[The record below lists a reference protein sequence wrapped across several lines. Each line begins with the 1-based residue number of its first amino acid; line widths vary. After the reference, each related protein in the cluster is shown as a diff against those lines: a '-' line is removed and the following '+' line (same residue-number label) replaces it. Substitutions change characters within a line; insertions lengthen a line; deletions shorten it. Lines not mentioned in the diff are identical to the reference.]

1 MQIKG
6 HVHYSA
12 LLNQFDLTFWV
23 EDQGKI
29 LTSDLG
35 PLNWQLYDIDGSI
48 ITDPRATGSGV
59 IPLPNGLY
67 CIPKID
73 SPEFIQNYNSYLIRV
88 ETLVGIIPN
97 EEALSTFIPFIIT
110 NL

>member
-23 EDQGKI
+23 ED
-29 LTSDLG
+29 LG
-35 PLNWQLYDIDGSI
+35 AIVTTNLGSLNWQLYNKDGSI
-48 ITDPRATGSGV
+48 ITDPEATESGV
-59 IPLPNGLY
+59 SPLANGIY
-67 CIPKID
+67 NSTMVSDPQ
-73 SPEFIQNYNSYLIRV
+73 FIQNYNSYLVRV
-88 ETLVGIIPN
+88 EAVVGAVPSTY
-97 EEALSTFIPFIIT
+97 STFIPFIIT

>member
-23 EDQGKI
+23 EDQGAI
-29 LTSDLG
+29 ITTNLG
-35 PLNWQLYDIDGSI
+35 SLNWQLYDKDGAI
-48 ITDPRATGSGV
+48 ITDPAATGSG
-59 IPLPNGLY
+59 IAPLANGLY
-67 CIPKID
+67 CIPMVTDPK
-73 SPEFIQNYNSYLIRV
+73 FIQNFNSYLIRV
-88 ETLVGIIPN
+88 EVPVGATPVTY
-97 EEALSTFIPFIIT
+97 STFIPFIIT

>member
-23 EDQGKI
+23 EDQGAI
-29 LTSDLG
+29 VTTDLG
-35 PLNWQLYDIDGSI
+35 SLNWQLYNKDGSI
-48 ITDPRATGSGV
+48 ITDPEATGSGV
-59 IPLPNGLY
+59 SPLANGIYNIPAVSN
-67 CIPKID
+67 
-73 SPEFIQNYNSYLIRV
+73 PEFIQNYNSYLVRV
-88 ETLVGIIPN
+88 EAVVGAIP
-97 EEALSTFIPFIIT
+97 ATYSTFIPFIIT

>member
-23 EDQGKI
+23 EDQGAI
-29 LTSDLG
+29 VTTDLG
-35 PLNWQLYDIDGSI
+35 SLNWQLYDKDGVI
-48 ITDPRATGSGV
+48 ITDPDATESG
-59 IPLPNGLY
+59 IAPLANGIYAGTLRT
-67 CIPKID
+67 D
-73 SPEFIQNYNSYLIRV
+73 PEFIQNQNSYLIRV
-88 ETLVGIIPN
+88 EALVGDPSSTY
-97 EEALSTFIPFIIT
+97 STFIPFIIT